1 MVSDANSYLHRDV
14 GAVLTSIEHTKKQE
28 YSQAA
33 ETIIASFAPFV
44 VTADGVLGL
53 EAKTFIRHL
62 ADKIAII
69 WHKSN
74 SEVLGYVRAR
84 MLFAVL
90 RATNLCIHGSRVK
103 WRRMEIED
111 GAGVQNLPE

>member
-1 MVSDANSYLHRDV
+1 M
-14 GAVLTSIEHTKKQE
+14 
-28 YSQAA
+28 
-33 ETIIASFAPFV
+33 
-44 VTADGVLGL
+44 TADGAFGL

-62 ADKIAII
+62 ADKIAVI

-90 RATNLCIHGSRVK
+90 RATNLCIHSSRVK
-103 WRRMEIED
+103 WRRRIEIVD
-111 GAGVQNLPE
+111 GAGLPYLPE